1 VLLLLLLAGV
11 LVAYADRKE
20 FFGRGLD
27 TPVRAATVLALVV
40 IGWALAR
47 DIGHAAAPTFFR
59 RMDPLRGAVGFMIR
73 LGTLVIT
80 ASPRCASPA

>member
-1 VLLLLLLAGV
+1 M
-11 LVAYADRKE
+11 
-20 FFGRGLD
+20 
-27 TPVRAATVLALVV
+27 LALVV

-59 RMDPLRGAVGFMIR
+59 RMDPATAGAVGFMIR

-80 ASPRCASPA
+80 GLAALRVAGLNPQALAVGGRSALSCWASLRSRRSGT